1 MKRTI
6 FAALFASILVAGQL
20 YAADAWRA
28 PSQSQIDGIYPQV
41 ESLYLDLHRNPEL
54 SLHEEKTAA
63 KMAENLRR
71 LGFDVTTGVGG
82 TGVVGVLKNGT
93 GPTVMVRAELDA
105 LPVLEKTG
113 LPYASKVTTKN
124 DDGVEVPVMH
134 ACGHDLHMSV
144 AIGTATLL
152 AQNKDRWRGT
162 FIFVGQPAEERVMGA
177 AAMLKD
183 NLFTRF
189 PRPDFALTLH
199 DTPDL
204 PAGKVGYTSGYEL
217 SNADAVDVTIYGR
230 GGHGAAPQLTVDPI
244 VIAARTILAWQT
256 IVSRENSPF
265 DPALITVGSIHGGT
279 KHNIIPDEVHLQLT
293 VRSYKDEV
301 RKHLLSSIERIAK
314 AEAEATGAEKPPLV
328 QVSEST
334 RAVYNDPALTQ
345 RVATAMKQTLGAANV
360 EEMPP
365 IMASDDFSEFGHAGV
380 PSVDFWLG
388 AVEPARFEAA
398 QKSGEILPGLHSAL
412 FAPDREPSLRTGISS
427 EMTAVL
433 ELLGKP

>member
-82 TGVVGVLKNGT
+82 TGVVGVLRNGT

-293 VRSYKDEV
+293 VRSYKDKV

-314 AEAEATGAEKPPLV
+314 AEAEAAGAEKPPLV

-345 RVATAMKQTLGAANV
+345 RVATAMKQILGAANV

-365 IMASDDFSEFGHAGV
+365 IMASDDFSELGHAGV

-398 QKSGEILPGLHSAL
+398 KKSGEILPGLHSAL